1 MPDYQLG
8 KIYKIVCN
16 VTGLIYVGSTT
27 EKNLSRRLSNHK
39 SAYKKSVV
47 DNKNCQISSHK
58 IIEGGDFDIVLVE
71 NYPCNN
77 KDELYQRENYW
88 YDLIECVNKN
98 RPFNSIQET
107 KEKKKEY
114 YVNNKEK
121 KKEYDREHR
130 LKNRDT
136 LIEKKR
142 MYNFKNKDRI
152 SEYNKQYKSKKKEDH
167 SLIL

>member
-1 MPDYQLG
+1 M
-8 KIYKIVCN
+8 
-16 VTGLIYVGSTT
+16 LII
-27 EKNLSRRLSNHK
+27 
-39 SAYKKSVV
+39 KK
-47 DNKNCQISSHK
+47 
-58 IIEGGDFDIVLVE
+58 
-71 NYPCNN
+71 
-77 KDELYQRENYW
+77 
-88 YDLIECVNKN
+88 
-98 RPFNSIQET
+98 
-107 KEKKKEY
+107 
-114 YVNNKEK
+114 K